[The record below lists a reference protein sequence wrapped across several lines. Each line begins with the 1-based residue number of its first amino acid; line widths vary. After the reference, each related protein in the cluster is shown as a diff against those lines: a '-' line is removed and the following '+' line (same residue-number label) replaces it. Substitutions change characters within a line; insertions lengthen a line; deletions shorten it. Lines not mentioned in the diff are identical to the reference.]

1 MVAGKAGQQE
11 EMIPQVE
18 VVEASR
24 GDVRQTVDASGT
36 VASGEEK
43 TYFSP
48 VNAEIEKISIKQ
60 GDTVKAGTKLVEFNL
75 ADLEKEEK
83 KAALNLKSGKMDYKD
98 AVNKSDKAV
107 KSRRMPK
114 AMWHLWNRR

>member
-1 MVAGKAGQQE
+1 MKRPGKPKKKTVAICVGAMVIVLGGIVVAGKAGQQE

-48 VNAEIEKISIKQ
+48 VNAEIEK
-60 GDTVKAGTKLVEFNL
+60 DFHKAG
-75 ADLEKEEK
+75 
-83 KAALNLKSGKMDYKD
+83 
-98 AVNKSDKAV
+98 
-107 KSRRMPK
+107 
-114 AMWHLWNRR
+114 